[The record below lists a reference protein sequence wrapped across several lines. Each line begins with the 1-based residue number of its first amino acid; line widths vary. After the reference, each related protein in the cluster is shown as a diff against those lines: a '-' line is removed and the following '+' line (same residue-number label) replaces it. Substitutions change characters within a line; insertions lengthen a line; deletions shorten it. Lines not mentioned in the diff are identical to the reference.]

1 MKTKLNFTDQE
12 NWLKTVKEEVKD
24 CYIIPDFLERNSCL
38 ELGVNVGAFA
48 LLNHKRFDE
57 IVGLEASNNNF
68 LTANKNIESAGITN
82 VKYFNLAASDESN
95 KTMRL
100 KAVMQRIN
108 GSNVEGSARSGDC
121 TVLDIQNEDL
131 DAIGF
136 NHGISEEF
144 EEVKSINF
152 KDSFNLLSSKR
163 VNYLKCDI
171 EGAEYDFLIANDLS
185 KVDFIS
191 MELHYTYLG
200 AEKVRDL
207 MVHLNKYFEF
217 YDGSIINDF
226 IDSWPPP
233 AIVDLVNRNLLTPKL
248 NFLISSKKIAK
259 KIYKIKNIFR

>member
-1 MKTKLNFTDQE
+1 MYKLNFTDQE
-12 NWLKTVKEEVKD
+12 NWLKIVKEEVKD
-24 CYIIPDFLERNSCL
+24 CYIIPDFLEKNTCL

-48 LLNHKRFDE
+48 LVNYKRFDK
-57 IVGLEASNNNF
+57 IVGLEASISNF

-95 KTMRL
+95 KTLRL
-100 KAVMQRIN
+100 RALMQRIN

-121 TVLDIQNEDL
+121 TVLNIKNEDL
-131 DAIGF
+131 DIIGF

-171 EGAEYDFLIANDLS
+171 EGAEYAFLIANDLS
-185 KVDFIS
+185 YVDFIS

-200 AEKVRDL
+200 VEKVRDL

-217 YDGSIINDF
+217 YDGSTINDF
-226 IDSWPPP
+226 IYSWPPP

-248 NFLISSKKIAK
+248 KFFIFFKRIAK
-259 KIYKIKNIFR
+259 KYRKWKIL

>member
-12 NWLKTVKEEVKD
+12 NWLKIVKQEVKD
-24 CYIIPDFLERNSCL
+24 CYKIPDFVLRKSCL

-48 LLNHKRFDE
+48 LINHKRFDE
-57 IVGLEASNNNF
+57 IAGLEASNNNF
-68 LTANKNIESAGITN
+68 NTANKNIDLAGITN

-95 KTMRL
+95 KTMKL
-100 KAVMQRIN
+100 KAVMQRVN

-152 KDSFNLLSSKR
+152 KDSLKLLNSDR

-171 EGAEYDFLIANDLS
+171 EGAEYDFLITNDLD

-200 AEKVRDL
+200 VEKVRNL
-207 MVHLNKYFEF
+207 MKHLNKYFEF
-217 YDGSIINDF
+217 YDGTELNDF
-226 IDSWPPP
+226 VESWPPP

-248 NFLISSKKIAK
+248 NFFIFIKKITK